1 MELEIHLEVSLI
13 LSIKNKKVAFADTLS
28 VLTKATYVSVGSS
41 IFMEMLL
48 LDHSSNYRVKIY
60 YLLG

>member
-28 VLTKATYVSVGSS
+28 VLTKATCVSVGSS

>member
-1 MELEIHLEVSLI
+1 MSLI
-13 LSIKNKKVAFADTLS
+13 LSIKNKKVAFAAALS
-28 VLTKATYVSVGSS
+28 VLTKATSVSVGSS
-41 IFMEMLL
+41 IFVEMLL